1 MKISLPQHHAILVE
15 SDQETALALFR
26 AHLESAGRE
35 IERNPDVMFVDFQS
49 FGIDEARSLIALSL
63 NAPVRDEKKTVVL
76 SIGDITREAQNALL
90 KLFEDP
96 NPHVEFLITI
106 DNAHALLPT
115 LRSRLHIVSVTEAEK
130 EDTYDAKEFI
140 DSSLGERM
148 ALIEKMVKDQKDS
161 GSKSGIRSFLRTLV
175 SELEKEPVKNV
186 EALRSAT
193 QALLYID
200 DKGASVKLLLEST
213 ALAI

>member
-1 MKISLPQHHAILVE
+1 LKISLPQHHAILVE

-26 AHLESAGRE
+26 THLENGGRE

-115 LRSRLHIVSVTEAEK
+115 LRSRLHIVTAVSAS
-130 EDTYDAKEFI
+130 EDAVVDPKEFI
-140 DSSLGERM
+140 NSSLGERM
-148 ALIEKMVKDQKDS
+148 ALIEKIVKDQKDS
-161 GSKSGIRSFLRTLV
+161 GSKSGIRAFLRALV
-175 SELEKEPVKNV
+175 SELEKEPTKNAD
-186 EALRSAT
+186 ALKAT
-193 QALLYID
+193 AQALLYID
-200 DKGASVKLLLEST
+200 DKGASVKLLLESA
-213 ALAI
+213 ALAL